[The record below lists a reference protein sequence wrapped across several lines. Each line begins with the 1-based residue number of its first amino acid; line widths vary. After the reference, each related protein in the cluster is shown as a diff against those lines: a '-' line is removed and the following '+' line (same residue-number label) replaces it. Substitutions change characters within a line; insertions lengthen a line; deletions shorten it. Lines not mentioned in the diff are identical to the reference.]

1 MAAAGPAPRGF
12 SLTGARPFQYGAAAN
27 NTSGSTQR
35 KQHWRLTA
43 LAPAAPQLAARA
55 ADARR
60 GGRPPARPHGKCSL
74 CAGRRRETTS
84 AAMHCGG
91 GRRGAEAA
99 AAAVPVPVPARLGS
113 APPLLP
119 GSAGPGC
126 WRPARL
132 AGSVRFF
139 CRNPLAAPC
148 PPPPPLCQAE
158 FGRAA
163 PGPSEGPR
171 RPRAGLAK
179 RRGKHL
185 RILDQA
191 SCFCLLV
198 RYFKCSQLV
207 MVHKK
212 RKK

>member
-99 AAAVPVPVPARLGS
+99 AAAAVSAWLGS
-113 APPLLP
+113 ARLCPAAPPRLGRSRLLEACPPRGIRAFFLPEPARSPLPPAAPALP
-119 GSAGPGC
+119 GRV
-126 WRPARL
+126 RPC
-132 AGSVRFF
+132 GS
-139 CRNPLAAPC
+139 
-148 PPPPPLCQAE
+148 
-158 FGRAA
+158 
-163 PGPSEGPR
+163 
-171 RPRAGLAK
+171 RP
-179 RRGKHL
+179 
-185 RILDQA
+185 
-191 SCFCLLV
+191 F
-198 RYFKCSQLV
+198 
-207 MVHKK
+207 
-212 RKK
+212 

>member
-99 AAAVPVPVPARLGS
+99 AAAVSARLGS
-113 APPLLP
+113 ALP
-119 GSAGPGC
+119 RRSSPARPVPAAGGLPASRDPCVFSAGARSQP
-126 WRPARL
+126 PA
-132 AGSVRFF
+132 
-139 CRNPLAAPC
+139 
-148 PPPPPLCQAE
+148 
-158 FGRAA
+158 
-163 PGPSEGPR
+163 PR
-171 RPRAGLAK
+171 RPRFARQSSAVRLPALLRDPGG
-179 RRGKHL
+179 RG
-185 RILDQA
+185 Q
-191 SCFCLLV
+191 V
-198 RYFKCSQLV
+198 W
-207 MVHKK
+207 
-212 RKK
+212 